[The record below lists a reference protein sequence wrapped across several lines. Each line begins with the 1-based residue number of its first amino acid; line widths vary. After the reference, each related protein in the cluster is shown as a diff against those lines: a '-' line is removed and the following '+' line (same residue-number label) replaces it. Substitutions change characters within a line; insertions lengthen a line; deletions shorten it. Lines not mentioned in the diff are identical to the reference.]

1 MLMIAPPLPFS
12 QASKEKR
19 PFIPDWRL
27 FFKTRWKVIG
37 LCLMGV
43 LLLEVFVFNLPTWQT
58 LRAIPSTRNISSV
71 HTEGLKEETNGI
83 VTTAS
88 NATVNVT
95 SEKII
100 KYLYLE
106 VAPEYGSSL
115 RTVNYSVGVSYEGDT
130 YVHYGNTMTMDLGVK
145 DDRYINAG
153 SYVRNVTIQFD
164 VPEGTFIPVTG
175 VVVNPKIPYRF
186 SLLRLLMLLLLV
198 SFWILLGP
206 GSVLWK
212 MELDTKAI
220 FHILLLCLATLGVA
234 FFYFVTWYLNGNY
247 YEWNIGIVRNANG
260 LWASNGQYARL
271 ADSLLHGHTWLDLPV
286 SPGLKALKNPYSV
299 AARISLG
306 QQGQFSFWDH
316 AFYHGKYYC
325 YFGVIPA
332 ILFFMP
338 YQLFTGHYL
347 TTGRAV
353 LIAIIIGC
361 IFATLL
367 VVRIAK
373 LYFQDASLAATLVAI
388 WILMFGTATLQEIFI
403 ANFYTVPQASSYMFT
418 VIALWC
424 WLKSIKKRRGRRGG
438 NYISPW
444 WIFFGSLFMA
454 CNLGCRPQFVFFGL
468 LAIPIFWTSVFRD
481 RTLFS
486 RKGLWATIFAILP
499 FFLVFIPLF
508 VYNFDRFGSPINFGG
523 NYNLTGF
530 DMVRAKRPGL
540 PFLFSFTAIYYL
552 FQPMN
557 ITGIFP
563 FIAHINV
570 LSPLWYP
577 SWTPVGGGYFAFMA
591 PFTFVLFSIAPW
603 VLARR
608 RRGELDNRTFSNKRW
623 AAKSVRGTVV
633 AIIVLNVAFGICAVL
648 ATAYWVGYTQ
658 RYSAYFG
665 LFFSIAAIFILFSA
679 LPVWMTMEKEKYS
692 LLLLIK
698 TLLVISLVLSFIFE
712 FLGCSIFEKNVHY
725 YHVASW
731 FLFVN

>member
-271 ADSLLHGHTWLDLPV
+271 A
-286 SPGLKALKNPYSV
+286 
-299 AARISLG
+299 
-306 QQGQFSFWDH
+306 
-316 AFYHGKYYC
+316 
-325 YFGVIPA
+325 
-332 ILFFMP
+332 
-338 YQLFTGHYL
+338 
-347 TTGRAV
+347 
-353 LIAIIIGC
+353 
-361 IFATLL
+361 
-367 VVRIAK
+367 
-373 LYFQDASLAATLVAI
+373 
-388 WILMFGTATLQEIFI
+388 
-403 ANFYTVPQASSYMFT
+403 
-418 VIALWC
+418 
-424 WLKSIKKRRGRRGG
+424 
-438 NYISPW
+438 
-444 WIFFGSLFMA
+444 
-454 CNLGCRPQFVFFGL
+454 
-468 LAIPIFWTSVFRD
+468 
-481 RTLFS
+481 
-486 RKGLWATIFAILP
+486 
-499 FFLVFIPLF
+499 
-508 VYNFDRFGSPINFGG
+508 RF
-523 NYNLTGF
+523 
-530 DMVRAKRPGL
+530 
-540 PFLFSFTAIYYL
+540 FTAIH
-552 FQPMN
+552 
-557 ITGIFP
+557 GWIFP
-563 FIAHINV
+563 
-570 LSPLWYP
+570 S
-577 SWTPVGGGYFAFMA
+577 
-591 PFTFVLFSIAPW
+591 
-603 VLARR
+603 RR
-608 RRGELDNRTFSNKRW
+608 
-623 AAKSVRGTVV
+623 
-633 AIIVLNVAFGICAVL
+633 
-648 ATAYWVGYTQ
+648 
-658 RYSAYFG
+658 
-665 LFFSIAAIFILFSA
+665 
-679 LPVWMTMEKEKYS
+679 
-692 LLLLIK
+692 
-698 TLLVISLVLSFIFE
+698 
-712 FLGCSIFEKNVHY
+712 
-725 YHVASW
+725 ASKP
-731 FLFVN
+731 